1 MSGEILALLSATF
14 FSIANVTLARGT
26 VPGDED
32 NGAFVS
38 LLVTAAIAAVC
49 WIALGL
55 THGFAPVTARAL
67 AWFAAAGVLTAFI
80 GRVFGYA
87 SVQYLGAM
95 RASTTKRL
103 SPFFAV
109 GLGVAVLGERLTA
122 GMAGGMLLIVASFGL
137 LVWRGAGR
145 KGQATRESRIGY
157 AYGVAS
163 ALGYAAGALLRKMG
177 LAEAPDVFLGIVVGM
192 LVGAAMFLAA
202 AAFNRGYAAAVR
214 ATFSRWRP
222 WVLAAAVM
230 SSFGQIAF
238 FAALNESTVS
248 RVSLITSM
256 EVFITIFLS
265 VIFLRRRESLTPAVF
280 AAAVL
285 GFLGTAAIIYY

>member
-1 MSGEILALLSATF
+1 VSGEILALLSATF
-14 FSIANVTLARGT
+14 FAVANVTLARGT
-26 VPGDED
+26 VPGDAD

-38 LLVTAAIAAVC
+38 LLVTAAIAAIC
-49 WIALGL
+49 WIALGAA
-55 THGFAPVTARAL
+55 HGFAPVTGRAL

-87 SVQYLGAM
+87 AVQYLGAM

-109 GLGVAVLGERLTA
+109 GLGVAVLHERFTPGMAA
-122 GMAGGMLLIVASFGL
+122 GMGLIVGSFAL

-145 KGQATRESRIGY
+145 KGQPTRESRIGY

-177 LAEAPDVFLGIVVGM
+177 LEEAPDVFLGIVVGM

-202 AAFNRGYAAAVR
+202 ATFSRRYAAAVR
-214 ATFSRWRP
+214 ATFSRVRP

-230 SSFGQIAF
+230 SSFGQVAF
-238 FAALNESTVS
+238 FAALNESSVS

-265 VIFLRRRESLTPAVF
+265 VLFLRRHESLTPAVLF
-280 AAAVL
+280 AAVL
-285 GFLGTAAIIYY
+285 GFLGTAAIILY